1 MSLSVN
7 RAAAGLCCVA
17 ASQVNL
23 PPKGTQLL
31 MVPVTSVPGKV
42 PVLRPAPGSTGQRM
56 VLQPVRTVSGVQYYR
71 RPDGQLFQLVPISQL
86 RPVNLNQSVHSGES
100 IILHY
105 IHKKHKHIELIK
117 SDVYK
122 RTVKSVSRA
131 GFTCLM

>member
-1 MSLSVN
+1 MLRTRNLSVN

-31 MVPVTSVPGKV
+31 MVPVTSVPGKA

-56 VLQPVRTVSGVQYYR
+56 VLQPVRTASGVQYYR

-86 RPVNLNQSVHSGES
+86 RPVNLNQSIQSGES
-100 IILHY
+100 FLLHY
-105 IHKKHKHIELIK
+105 IHIEFMK

-122 RTVKSVSRA
+122 RTVKSASRA
-131 GFTCLM
+131 GFTGLM